1 MRPRTWAV
9 FLRFCECTFC
19 ATESARARR
28 GGKRAN
34 WGHSRADSGYGKSV
48 STNYPKTNEEKATL
62 YANAVHEI
70 RMRLQFVEKLRV
82 ADMPPLF
89 LYESC
94 QLQLRMCCEL
104 FAVACLAA
112 QGDFETHKAFR
123 ERYEPPAIFKVL
135 EDHYPNFYP
144 KPSSRIKTVDG
155 WHMDLD
161 TRPSRPLAIDR
172 IQMEKIWSLAGSHL
186 HRASVKRYIARTNA
200 VDVEEIRKATE
211 AFWDL
216 VIDHSIVLSPVPL
229 HAHVE
234 GDQPPK
240 IVPINDL
247 ALWTILHVQMDR
259 QSDDMRLTFLHVDR
273 ETSTIKAE
281 EFTVQTAEAA
291 ASPEARTPD

>member
-1 MRPRTWAV
+1 M
-9 FLRFCECTFC
+9 
-19 ATESARARR
+19 SI
-28 GGKRAN
+28 
-34 WGHSRADSGYGKSV
+34 
-48 STNYPKTNEEKATL
+48 NYPKTNEEKATL
-62 YANAVHEI
+62 YANAMHEI
-70 RMRLQFVEKLRV
+70 RMRLQFIEQLLA

-135 EDHYPNFYP
+135 EEHYPNFYP
-144 KPSSRIKTVDG
+144 KPSSRTKTADG

-172 IQMEKIWSLAGSHL
+172 MQVEKIWSLAGSHL

-200 VDVEEIRKATE
+200 VDAGAIKEAKE
-211 AFWDL
+211 AFWTL

-229 HAHVE
+229 NAEVD
-234 GDQPPK
+234 GDDPPR
-240 IVPINDL
+240 IIPINDL
-247 ALWTILHVQMDR
+247 ALWTILHVQMHRKGDG
-259 QSDDMRLTFLHVDR
+259 MRLAFLHLDR
-273 ETSTIKAE
+273 EKSTIQAE
-281 EFTVQTAEAA
+281 EFTVVMTESTAL
-291 ASPEARTPD
+291 